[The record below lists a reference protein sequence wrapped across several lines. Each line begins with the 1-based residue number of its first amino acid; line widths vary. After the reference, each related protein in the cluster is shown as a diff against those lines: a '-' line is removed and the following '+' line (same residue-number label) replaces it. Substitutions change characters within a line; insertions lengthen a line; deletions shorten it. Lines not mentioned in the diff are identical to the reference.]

1 MNNSLKNFKE
11 KAKVQS
17 LSKSGSIY
25 TIFLDFE
32 SNILFQDTRPPSSAR
47 QLMNIQHVTSDGKI
61 FCNI

>member
-25 TIFLDFE
+25 IIFLDFK
-32 SNILFQDTRPPSSAR
+32 SNTLSGHTSFSFGETTNEYSTRDVR
-47 QLMNIQHVTSDGKI
+47 WKDFL
-61 FCNI
+61 